1 MNPHLLC
8 LSTRKKTIVKS
19 LCVLIEGAKVF
30 QSKHR
35 DVLIICNFE
44 EHFFQKK
51 IKVKSSYSYC
61 KFDPNLKICVLI
73 KMGEIE
79 LYSVKIEMIILT
91 LTKITFFPKSKFR

>member
-44 EHFFQKK
+44 EFFLFFLEKK
-51 IKVKSSYSYC
+51 IKLKSHTTAIVNS
-61 KFDPNLKICVLI
+61 ILI
-73 KMGEIE
+73 
-79 LYSVKIEMIILT
+79 
-91 LTKITFFPKSKFR
+91 